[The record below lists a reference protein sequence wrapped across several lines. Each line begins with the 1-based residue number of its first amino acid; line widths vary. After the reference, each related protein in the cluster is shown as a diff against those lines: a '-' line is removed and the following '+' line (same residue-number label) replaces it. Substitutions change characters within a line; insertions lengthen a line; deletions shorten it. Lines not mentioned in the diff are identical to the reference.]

1 MTAYAQEREG
11 GLPSLGGGRLGIGA
25 LGTMRVLHVGLNMK
39 KNSSFLEVKGLVISF
54 SGYHY
59 HY

>member
-39 KNSSFLEVKGLVISF
+39 KNCNIHHS
-54 SGYHY
+54 
-59 HY
+59 